1 MSVLISLY
9 FKLLY
14 TDDLTIRREA
24 ALAVVRVVV
33 VVDVTVVVAITHIVR
48 VPGIRIA
55 AKFI

>member
-33 VVDVTVVVAITHIVR
+33 VDVTVVVAITHIVR